1 VVACAGNWRLQLSTG
16 ADIANVTADTMGSDG
31 PAYEKS
37 KGGDFDLR
45 QMFCQPNEKLM
56 DGARA
61 IDSHVGLRL
70 AISFQC
76 KDENNK
82 LQ

>member
-1 VVACAGNWRLQLSTG
+1 MAPV
-16 ADIANVTADTMGSDG
+16 
-31 PAYEKS
+31 YEKS

-56 DGARA
+56 DDARA

-76 KDENNK
+76 KDESNK
-82 LQ
+82 VQ

>member
-1 VVACAGNWRLQLSTG
+1 MVAGAANRRLSTC
-16 ADIANVTADTMGSDG
+16 ADITNVTADTMGSDG
-31 PAYEKS
+31 PVYEKS
-37 KGGDFDLR
+37 KGGDFDLK

-56 DGARA
+56 DDARA

-76 KDENNK
+76 KDESNK
-82 LQ
+82 VQ

>member
-1 VVACAGNWRLQLSTG
+1 MVAGSDIWRLSTG
-16 ADIANVTADTMGSDG
+16 ADVTNVTTDTMGSDG
-31 PAYEKS
+31 PVYEKS
-37 KGGDFDLR
+37 KGGDFDQR

-56 DGARA
+56 DDARA

-82 LQ
+82 VQ